1 MSNCIICGG
10 DVSMLSQ
17 KRSMDG
23 IICSKCMTKI
33 PHVLHGT
40 ISLYDSEE
48 LRRIIEYED
57 EMKKK
62 PNFDKSK
69 EIKKRK
75 DKKKFKYKR

>member
-1 MSNCIICGG
+1 MVKKWIDAGLIA
-10 DVSMLSQ
+10 DTDLVP
-17 KRSMDG
+17 KR
-23 IICSKCMTKI
+23 
-33 PHVLHGT
+33 
-40 ISLYDSEE
+40 
-48 LRRIIEYED
+48 LREYEN